1 MAKQRD
7 PLAIEIGARLKLARE
22 RKGYSQAQAA
32 LRFGLSESTYRSYE
46 LGDSM
51 VPMAVFRRMP
61 EVYGLPLEFFLGLPE
76 RPPMSDE
83 ARLIAAALDDTQDP
97 ELHRISAE
105 TVTRNWQLD
114 RRMRGASE

>member
-61 EVYGLPLEFFLGLPE
+61 EVYGLPLEYYLGLPE
-76 RPPMSDE
+76 RPPLSDE
-83 ARLIAAALDDTQDP
+83 ARLVAAAIDGTHDERLREASVQV
-97 ELHRISAE
+97 AMA
-105 TVTRNWQLD
+105 NWQFD
-114 RRMRGASE
+114 RQARGASE